1 MEVLIDGHCHLV
13 VHGDIELP
21 QFELLCTEADRPPP
35 PGTSH
40 LDSQLG
46 LAVRRWCA
54 PALGLDAHAPIG
66 DYLARRRA
74 LGWREATS
82 RLLRVA
88 GLAALLVD
96 TGLAGDEFVGPD
108 LLAELAGVPVHEV
121 VRLERLAEEIAPA
134 TDAAGFASAYREAL
148 AQRVPAAVAVK
159 SIIAYRHGLAIPAER
174 PTELEIQRAA
184 GVWLRRG
191 DRLTDPV
198 LLRFVLWAG
207 IDTGLPLQIHTGFGD
222 RDLRLPSAD
231 PALLQPFL
239 AATEPTKVPVVLLHC
254 YPYHRQAGW
263 LSVVYPHVYVDVGL
277 TMTHLGL
284 RAGSVLAE
292 FVELAPFGKLLFSTD
307 AYGLPELYLV
317 GAAQFRRALDQL
329 VARWLDED
337 AMSPVDA
344 NRLAEQICA
353 GNAIRVYQL

>member
-1 MEVLIDGHCHLV
+1 M
-13 VHGDIELP
+13 
-21 QFELLCTEADRPPP
+21 A
-35 PGTSH
+35 
-40 LDSQLG
+40 
-46 LAVRRWCA
+46 
-54 PALGLDAHAPIG
+54 
-66 DYLARRRA
+66 
-74 LGWREATS
+74 
-82 RLLRVA
+82 
-88 GLAALLVD
+88 
-96 TGLAGDEFVGPD
+96 
-108 LLAELAGVPVHEV
+108 
-121 VRLERLAEEIAPA
+121 
-134 TDAAGFASAYREAL
+134 
-148 AQRVPAAVAVK
+148 AAVAVK

-174 PTELEIQRAA
+174 PSELEVQAAA
-184 GVWLRRG
+184 GGWLRRG

-239 AATEPTKVPVVLLHC
+239 AATEPTQVPVVLLHC

-329 VARWLDED
+329 LSRWLDED
-337 AMSPVDA
+337 AISPVDA
-344 NRLAEQICA
+344 HRLSEQICA
-353 GNAIRVYQL
+353 GNAIRIYRL

>member
-13 VHGDIELP
+13 AQGDLELAE
-21 QFELLCTEADRPPP
+21 FERFCTEADRPPP

-54 PALGLDAHAPIG
+54 PALGLEAHAPIG
-66 DYLARRRA
+66 EYLARRTA

-82 RLLRVA
+82 RLLRAA

-96 TGLAGDEFVGPD
+96 TGLTGDEFIDRDV
-108 LLAELAGVPVHEV
+108 LADLAGTPVHEV
-121 VRLERLAEEIAPA
+121 VRLERLAEDVAPG
-134 TDAAGFASAYREAL
+134 TDAAGFASAYRAAL
-148 AQRVPAAVAVK
+148 AQRVQAAVAVK

-174 PTELEIQRAA
+174 PTELEVQRAA
-184 GVWLRRG
+184 GAWLRRR

-207 IDTGLPLQIHTGFGD
+207 VDTGLPLQIHTGFGD

-239 AATEPTKVPVVLLHC
+239 AATEATQVPVVLLHC

-277 TMTHLGL
+277 TMTHLGV
-284 RAGSVLAE
+284 RAGAVLGE
-292 FVELAPFGKLLFSTD
+292 CIELAPFGKLLFSTD

-317 GAAQFRRALDQL
+317 GAAQFRGALGDL
-329 VARWLDED
+329 LSRWLDED

-344 NRLAEQICA
+344 HRLTKRICA
-353 GNAIRVYQL
+353 GNASRIYRL